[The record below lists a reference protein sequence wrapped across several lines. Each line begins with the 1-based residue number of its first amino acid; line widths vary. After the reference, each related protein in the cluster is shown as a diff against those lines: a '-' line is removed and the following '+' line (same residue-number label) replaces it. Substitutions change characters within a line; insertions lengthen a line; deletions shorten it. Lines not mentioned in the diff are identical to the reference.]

1 MKTRFP
7 LPLSAGIAIAIGL
20 VVLAGYFFQTPVL
33 VNLRNFLLR
42 WGLILAAVALI
53 VGIVNLWTVHWRKLT
68 SGQRGGVYSLVL
80 VVSLA
85 VTVMIAL
92 VFGPDSTYS
101 MWLFNYIQVPA
112 ETSLMALLVIVLV
125 YAGARV
131 LKRRMNVFTLLFVAA
146 ALLVLIS
153 KAPVP
158 GISSPALAA
167 AQDGLSRIVQIPAVA
182 GARGLLLGIALGTVA
197 TGLRILM
204 GADRPYED

>member
-1 MKTRFP
+1 M
-7 LPLSAGIAIAIGL
+7 
-20 VVLAGYFFQTPVL
+20 
-33 VNLRNFLLR
+33 
-42 WGLILAAVALI
+42 
-53 VGIVNLWTVHWRKLT
+53 
-68 SGQRGGVYSLVL
+68 L

-85 VTVMIAL
+85 VTLLVGL
-92 VFGPDSTYS
+92 VFGPASPYS
-101 MWLFNYIQVPA
+101 QWLFNYIQVPA

-131 LKRRMNVFTLLFVAA
+131 LKRRMNVFTLLFVVA

-153 KAPVP
+153 MAPIP
-158 GISSPALAA
+158 GFSSPALAA
-167 AQDGLSRIVQIPAVA
+167 AQGWIARVIQVPAVA